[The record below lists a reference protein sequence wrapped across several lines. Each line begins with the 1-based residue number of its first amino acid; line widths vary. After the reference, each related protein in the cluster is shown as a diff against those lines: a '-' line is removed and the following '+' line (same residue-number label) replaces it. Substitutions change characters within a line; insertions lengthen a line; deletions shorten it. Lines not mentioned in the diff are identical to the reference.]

1 MDMNGKCVYI
11 YIYNRDILDI
21 VNIGIYLGYAD
32 IDINKDIMGLH
43 DYMLSGYSIINSSM
57 T

>member
-1 MDMNGKCVYI
+1 MVNVYI